1 MVIYAAYKHKVEAF
15 STFDVSVV
23 EVDNLCGLQYT
34 LVMVYMQHTQSP
46 YQTQEVFSLSFTSTL
61 NIQCVSRCDRLI
73 NAIWTLC
80 LMPLHNKIQGVRLK
94 CVDEA

>member
-46 YQTQEVFSLSFTSTL
+46 YQTQEVFFSFFY
-61 NIQCVSRCDRLI
+61 IDAEHPV
-73 NAIWTLC
+73 C
-80 LMPLHNKIQGVRLK
+80 LTMW
-94 CVDEA
+94 